1 MIRTPS
7 QSQLFDFVDADDA
20 DDSFAS
26 CFPGDKSPAAC
37 GLNQTNLKNA
47 QEAAQ
52 VRVTFSL
59 QHAETQPGESIRV
72 VGSGHGLGCWD
83 PGLGVA
89 LTTTADTYPL
99 WSGSAMLAASLFRSG
114 SKGAEFVGAFAVE
127 YKYVRDCREVGGHF
141 VWEDCSNR
149 RLAFPFSRDVS
160 PWKVVDPGF
169 ELPGEGTPER
179 SCKVS
184 CTFESNYEL
193 LGQKPLEA
201 GTFGAVWCC
210 RARLQAGRQDLA
222 SEESY
227 AVKRI
232 DKTKLE
238 ERDFRLLFGCP
249 GREGEISIHLL
260 QHHPNIVRLIDMFDG
275 QQIVSLV
282 LELCRG
288 GDFFSYIVQQHQKS
302 NTGLPEKAVA
312 GVAKQLLSAMEFLHS
327 QCIVHRDV
335 KCENLL
341 LNQEGLQP
349 ADTTYKLCDFGFA
362 ARVPSGGQLH
372 SVLGSPQTVAPEI
385 LRKRP
390 YSYPSDM
397 WSTGVLLYIAFRA
410 KEPFFAD
417 SMPLV
422 VKKVLAG
429 TYDLSGGAW
438 AFVSADAKSLV
449 GRLMSVDPFSRLA
462 ASDALHCKWLGSRH
476 A

>member
-20 DDSFAS
+20 ADSYAS
-26 CFPGDKSPAAC
+26 SSPGDTSSSDC
-37 GLNQTNLKNA
+37 GLNKTDPTNAL
-47 QEAAQ
+47 EAAQ

-59 QHAETQPGESIRV
+59 EHAETQPGEIIRV
-72 VGSGHGLGCWD
+72 VGSEHGLGCWD
-83 PGLGVA
+83 PGFGVA
-89 LTTTADTYPL
+89 LTTTAETYPL
-99 WSGSAMLAASLFRSG
+99 WSGSAILAASLFRSG

-127 YKYVRDCREVGGHF
+127 YKYVRDCRGVGGKF
-141 VWEDCSNR
+141 AWEECSNR
-149 RLAFPFSRDVS
+149 RLAFPFSRNGS

-169 ELPGEGTPER
+169 ELLGEGTPKC

-184 CTFESNYEL
+184 RTFESSYEL
-193 LGQKPLEA
+193 IGQKPLES

-210 RARLQAGRQDLA
+210 RARSKGGRQDLA

-260 QHHPNIVRLIDMFDG
+260 QQHPNIVRLFDMFDDR
-275 QQIVSLV
+275 QIVSLV

-288 GDFFSYIVQQHQKS
+288 GDLFSYIVKQHQKN

-312 GVAKQLLSAMEFLHS
+312 GVARQLLSAMEFLHC

-349 ADTTYKLCDFGFA
+349 EDTTYKLCDFGFA

-372 SVLGSPQTVAPEI
+372 SVLGSPQTVAPEV

-397 WSTGVLLYIAFRA
+397 WSTGVLLYIAFRG
-410 KEPFFAD
+410 KEPFFAE

-438 AFVSADAKSLV
+438 AAVSADAKVLV
-449 GRLMSVDPFSRLA
+449 GRLMSVDPFSRLTA
-462 ASDALHCKWLGSRH
+462 ANALHCEWLGGGH